1 MANIDLRITD
11 KIAWL
16 LSKPK
21 RIKIA
26 VGGRGSSKSI
36 GVGDI
41 MLMLCDSGERIC
53 CTREFQNSIDD
64 SVHESLKQEIARLGV
79 EGINTTNNNI
89 NSSSGGEIF
98 YKGLARNITSLKS
111 LAGVNKLWIEEG
123 ESVSDRSLK
132 VLTPSVRSAAGNE
145 GAPPEIWITMNRG
158 SSEDAVA
165 KKYLSRAED
174 ELARCGYYEDD
185 LIMVVEVNYTDNP
198 WFPVEL
204 EQERAD
210 DKENLSEDEY
220 DHIWGG
226 SYNDTVENA
235 IIKKSWF
242 DAAIDSHIKLGIK
255 PTGATVVSFD
265 PADTGG
271 DSKGYA
277 QRKGILYEDID
288 EIIAENG
295 NVACDIA
302 TAKAIKANADLFT
315 WDGDGMG
322 ALLREQIATS
332 FKGIKC
338 ELRMY
343 RGSNEVEDKKAK
355 YAGLHALGTKDKPKT
370 NADMFNNKRSQYY
383 TKLAQRFYNTYRAVT
398 KTDKHPNG
406 EYMDPDTIIS
416 ISSDIE
422 LLGKLRAEVCRIP
435 RKPNGS
441 GKIQIMSKKEMKDK
455 YHIESP
461 GMADC
466 LAMGEE
472 IPDIAEENEELQFD
486 SLWG

>member
-64 SVHESLKQEIARLGV
+64 SVHESLKQEIDRLGV
-79 EGINTTNNNI
+79 EGISTTNNNI

-111 LAGVNKLWIEEG
+111 IAGINRLWIEEG
-123 ESVSDRSLK
+123 ESVSEKSLK
-132 VLTPSVRSAAGNE
+132 VLTPSVRSAAGDE
-145 GAPPEIWITMNRG
+145 GDPPEIWITMNRG

-185 LIMVVEVNYTDNP
+185 LMMVVEVNYTDNP
-198 WFPVEL
+198 WFPPEL

-210 DKENLSEDEY
+210 DKDNLSEDEY

-226 SYNDTVENA
+226 QYNDTVENA
-235 IIKKSWF
+235 IIKKAWF
-242 DAAIDSHIKLGIK
+242 DAAIDSHLKLGIT

-302 TAKAIKANADLFT
+302 TSKAIHANADLFT

-332 FKGIKC
+332 FKGVKC

-355 YAGLHALGTKDKPKT
+355 YDGLHALGSKDKPKT

-383 TKLAQRFYNTYRAVT
+383 TKLMNRFHNTYRAVT

-406 EYMDPDTIIS
+406 EYMDPDSIIS
-416 ISSDIE
+416 ISSDIK

-441 GKIQIMSKKEMKDK
+441 GKIQIMTKKEMKDK
-455 YHIESP
+455 YGIESP

-472 IPDIAEENEELQFD
+472 IPELAEEAETLQFD

>member
-53 CTREFQNSIDD
+53 CTREFQNTIDD
-64 SVHESLKQEIARLGV
+64 SVHESLKQEIDRLGV
-79 EGINTTNNNI
+79 EGITTTNNNI
-89 NSSSGGEIF
+89 CSANGGEIF
-98 YKGLARNITSLKS
+98 YKGLARNITSIKS
-111 LAGVNKLWIEEG
+111 LAGVNRLWIEEG
-123 ESVSDRSLK
+123 ESISSKSLK
-132 VLTPSVRSAAGNE
+132 VLTPSIRSKAGDE
-145 GAPPEIWITMNRG
+145 GDPPEIWITMNRG

-165 KKYLSRAED
+165 KKYLSRAE
-174 ELARCGYYEDD
+174 ESLSTTGYYEDD
-185 LIMVVEVNYTDNP
+185 LLMVVEVNYQDNP
-198 WFPVEL
+198 WFPQEL

-210 DKENLSEDEY
+210 DEANLSEEEY

-226 SYNDTVENA
+226 QYNDTVDNA

-242 DAAIDSHIKLGIK
+242 DAAIDSHKKLGIT
-255 PTGATVVSFD
+255 PTGATVVTFD

-271 DSKGYA
+271 DAKGYA
-277 QRKGILYEDID
+277 KRKGIYYDDID
-288 EIIAENG
+288 ELVAHDG
-295 NVACDIA
+295 NEACDIA
-302 TAKAIKANADLFT
+302 TAKAIEAKADLFV

-322 ALLREQIATS
+322 ALLRRQIAAS
-332 FKGIKC
+332 FNGIKC
-338 ELRMY
+338 DLRMY
-343 RGSNEVEDKKAK
+343 KGSNEVEDKRSK
-355 YAGLHALGTKDKPKT
+355 YEGLHSLGTKDKPKT
-370 NADMFNNKRSQYY
+370 NADMFYNKRSQYY
-383 TKLAQRFYNTYRAVT
+383 TKLAQRFYNTYKAVE
-398 KTDKHPNG
+398 G
-406 EYMDPDTIIS
+406 GSYVDPDSIIS
-416 ISSDIE
+416 ISSDIK

-435 RKPNGS
+435 RKPNGA

-455 YHIESP
+455 HDINSP
-461 GMADC
+461 NMADC

-472 IPDIAEENEELQFD
+472 LPSTKNVEVTEQFD
-486 SLWG
+486 SIF

>member
-210 DKENLSEDEY
+210 DKENLSDDEY
-220 DHIWGG
+220 DHVWGG
-226 SYNDTVENA
+226 QYNDTVENA
-235 IIKKSWF
+235 IIKKAWF

-302 TAKAIKANADLFT
+302 TGKAIQANADLFT

-332 FKGIKC
+332 FKGVKC

-355 YAGLHALGTKDKPKT
+355 YDGLHKLGTRDNPKT
-370 NADMFNNKRSQYY
+370 NEDMFKNKRSQYY
-383 TKLAQRFYNTYRAVT
+383 TKLMNRFHLTWQAVT
-398 KTDKHPNG
+398 LGK
-406 EYMDPDTIIS
+406 YVDPDSIIS
-416 ISSDIE
+416 ISSDIK

-455 YHIESP
+455 YGIESP
-461 GMADC
+461 GMSDC

-472 IPDIAEENEELQFD
+472 IPDIAEEGEELQFD

>member
-1 MANIDLRITD
+1 MANIDLRVTD

-64 SVHESLKQEIARLGV
+64 SVHESLKQEVERLGV
-79 EGINTTNNNI
+79 EGITTTNNNI
-89 NSSSGGEIF
+89 NSASGGEIF

-111 LAGVNKLWIEEG
+111 LAGVNRLWIEEG

-132 VLTPSVRSAAGNE
+132 VLTPSVRSSAGDE
-145 GAPPEIWITMNRG
+145 GDPPEIWITMNRG
-158 SSEDAVA
+158 SSEDAIA
-165 KKYLSRAED
+165 KKYLSRAE
-174 ELARCGYYEDD
+174 ESLARTGYYEDD

-198 WFPVEL
+198 WFPQEL

-210 DKENLSEDEY
+210 DERNLSSDEY
-220 DHIWGG
+220 DHIWKGH
-226 SYNDTVENA
+226 YNDTVDNA

-242 DAAIDSHIKLGIK
+242 DAAIDAHIKLGIK
-255 PTGATVVSFD
+255 PTGAVVTTFD

-271 DSKGYA
+271 DAKGYA
-277 QRKGILYEDID
+277 SRKGILYTDID
-288 EIIAENG
+288 EIVAENG
-295 NVACDIA
+295 NIACDMA
-302 TAKAIKANADLFT
+302 TSRAVEANTDLFV

-322 ALLREQIATS
+322 ALLRQQIATS
-332 FKGIKC
+332 FNGIKC

-343 RGSNEVEDKKAK
+343 KGSNEVEDKLSK
-355 YAGLHALGTKDKPKT
+355 YDGLHSLSSKDKPKT
-370 NADMFNNKRSQYY
+370 NADMFYNKRSQYY
-383 TKLAQRFYNTYRAVT
+383 MKLAQRFYNTYEAVV
-398 KTDKHPNG
+398 NG
-406 EYMDPDTIIS
+406 KYIDPDTIIS
-416 ISSDIE
+416 ISSDIK
-422 LLGKLRAEVCRIP
+422 LINKLRAEVCRIP
-435 RKPNGS
+435 RKPNGA
-441 GKIQIMSKKEMKDK
+441 GKIQLMTKKEMKDK
-455 YHIESP
+455 HDINSP
-461 GMADC
+461 NMADC

-472 IPDIAEENEELQFD
+472 LPDVSKKPAPLQFA
-486 SLWG
+486 SLW

>member
-1 MANIDLRITD
+1 MANIDLRIPD

-26 VGGRGSSKSI
+26 VGGRGSGKSI

-41 MLMLCDSGERIC
+41 MLMLCDHGERIC

-64 SVHESLKQEIARLGV
+64 SVHESLKQEVARLNV
-79 EGINTTNNNI
+79 EGIQSTNNNI
-89 NSSSGGEIF
+89 TSSTGGEIF

-111 LAGVNKLWIEEG
+111 LAGVNRLWIEEG
-123 ESVSDRSLK
+123 ESVSSKSLK
-132 VLTPSVRSAAGNE
+132 VLTPSVRSGAGDDE
-145 GAPPEIWITMNRG
+145 QAPEIWITMNRG
-158 SSEDAVA
+158 SSQDAIA

-174 ELARCGYYEDD
+174 ELARTGYYEDD
-185 LIMVVEVNYTDNP
+185 LIMVVEVNYQDNP
-198 WFPVEL
+198 WFPPEL

-210 DKENLSEDEY
+210 DESNLELDEY

-226 SYNDTVENA
+226 QYNDSVENA
-235 IIKKSWF
+235 IIKKQWF
-242 DAAIDSHIKLGIK
+242 DAAIDAADKLGIK
-255 PTGATVVSFD
+255 PSGATVFSFD

-271 DSKGYA
+271 DAKGYA
-277 QRKGILYEDID
+277 CRKGIHYHDIG
-288 EIIAENG
+288 EITANDG
-295 NVACDIA
+295 NEACDIS
-302 TAKAIKANADLFT
+302 TSKAIGYNTDLYV

-322 ALLREQIATS
+322 ALLRRQIADS
-332 FKGIKC
+332 FKGVKC

-343 RGSNEVEDKKAK
+343 RGSNEVQDKKSK
-355 YAGLHALGTKDKPKT
+355 YDGLNSLGTKDKPKN
-370 NADMFNNKRSQYY
+370 NADMFYNKRSQFYM
-383 TKLAQRFYNTYRAVT
+383 KLANRFYNTYRAIE
-398 KTDKHPNG
+398 KG
-406 EYMDPDTIIS
+406 EYINPDELIS
-416 ISSDIE
+416 ISGDIP

-441 GKIQIMSKKEMKDK
+441 GKIQLMTKKEMKDK
-455 YHIESP
+455 YDINSP
-461 GMADC
+461 NMADC

-472 IPDIAEENEELQFD
+472 IPDLAADVEPLEFD